1 MFHEPVFLNREK
13 QAQFYI
19 RKVIDMKNKKIGK
32 SIFMIAFLL
41 PSCLCF
47 LIFYAYPIVQII
59 VTSFCKWDYTNLA
72 NPALYSGEEL
82 FSNYEYIFTKYPYFW
97 EALRNSLGWA
107 VVGVVIQVPLTL
119 VVAIVIS
126 KGLKFSKFA
135 RNVYIVPS
143 VISSAAMGLV
153 FLQLY
158 NARYGPIQQII
169 QIFNPEFKDSILL
182 VEGAN
187 FWAIVCAYV
196 FFCGTTAIM
205 LLGQI
210 HGIAPEMY
218 EAAKID
224 GATGIKREWYVTI
237 PLVKPTIKTV
247 TTMAAT
253 SGFLLYNEVFFLTN
267 GAAGTKSISYII
279 RELAI
284 TSARTQY
291 ARANTIGAIQ
301 ILIGL
306 VLVGLINIAFKDR
319 DKVGG
324 KA

>member
-1 MFHEPVFLNREK
+1 FEAGE
-13 QAQFYI
+13 
-19 RKVIDMKNKKIGK
+19 
-32 SIFMIAFLL
+32 LL
-41 PSCLCF
+41 
-47 LIFYAYPIVQII
+47 
-59 VTSFCKWDYTNLA
+59 TN
-72 NPALYSGEEL
+72 YK
-82 FSNYEYIFTKYPYFW
+82 YIFTQYPYFW
-97 EALRNSLGWA
+97 EALRNSLCWA
-107 VVGVVIQVPLTL
+107 LVGVVIQVPLTL

-135 RNVYIVPS
+135 RNVYIIPS

-169 QIFNPEFKDSILL
+169 NIFNPNFKDSILL
-182 VEGAN
+182 VEGVN
-187 FWAIVCAYV
+187 FWAIVFAYV

-210 HGIAPEMY
+210 HGIAPELY

-224 GATGIKREWYVTI
+224 GATGLKRELYVTI

-247 TTMAAT
+247 TTLAAT

-267 GAAGTKSISYII
+267 GAAGTKSISFII

-284 TSARTQY
+284 TSSRTQY

-301 ILIGL
+301 IVIGL
-306 VLVGLINIAFKDR
+306 ILVGLINIIFAESKESR
-319 DKVGG
+319 KGG

>member
-1 MFHEPVFLNREK
+1 
-13 QAQFYI
+13 
-19 RKVIDMKNKKIGK
+19 MKKK
-32 SIFMIAFLL
+32 SSRAIFMTLFLL

-47 LIFYAYPIVQII
+47 LIFYAYPILQII
-59 VTSFCKWDYTNLA
+59 VTSFCKWDYTNLK
-72 NPALYSGEEL
+72 NPVFFEAGEL
-82 FSNYEYIFTKYPYFW
+82 LTNYKYIFTQYPYFW

-107 VVGVVIQVPLTL
+107 LVGVVIQVPLTL

-169 QIFNPEFKDSILL
+169 QKFNPDFTDSILL

-187 FWAIVCAYV
+187 FWAIVFAYV

-210 HGIAPEMY
+210 HGIAPELY

-224 GATGIKREWYVTI
+224 GATGLKRELYVTI

-267 GAAGTKSISYII
+267 GAAGTKSISFII

-284 TSARTQY
+284 TSSRTQY
-291 ARANTIGAIQ
+291 ARANTVGAVQ
-301 ILIGL
+301 IIIGL
-306 VLVGLINIAFKDR
+306 ILVGVINVVFAESKSSQ
-319 DKVGG
+319 KGG

>member
-1 MFHEPVFLNREK
+1 
-13 QAQFYI
+13 
-19 RKVIDMKNKKIGK
+19 MKNEKRGYEMKKK
-32 SIFMIAFLL
+32 SSRAIFMTLFLL

-47 LIFYAYPIVQII
+47 LIFYAYPILQIL
-59 VTSFCKWDYTNLA
+59 VTSFCKWDYTNLK
-72 NPALYSGEEL
+72 NPTFFSAGEL
-82 FSNYEYIFTKYPYFW
+82 LTNYQYIFTQYPYFW

-107 VVGVVIQVPLTL
+107 LVGVVIQVPLTL

-135 RNVYIVPS
+135 RNVYIIPS

-158 NARYGPIQQII
+158 NARYGPIQQMI
-169 QIFNPEFKDSILL
+169 QKFNPNFTDSILL

-187 FWAIVCAYV
+187 FWAIVFAYV

-210 HGIAPEMY
+210 HGIAPELY
-218 EAAKID
+218 EAAKLD
-224 GATGIKREWYVTI
+224 GATGLKRELYVTI

-267 GAAGTKSISYII
+267 GAAGTKSISFII

-284 TSARTQY
+284 TSSRTQY
-291 ARANTIGAIQ
+291 ARANTIGAVQ
-301 ILIGL
+301 IIIGL
-306 VLVGLINIAFKDR
+306 ILVGLINIIFSESKESQR
-319 DKVGG
+319 GG

>member
-1 MFHEPVFLNREK
+1 MKKKSNR
-13 QAQFYI
+13 A
-19 RKVIDMKNKKIGK
+19 
-32 SIFMIAFLL
+32 IFMTLFLL

-47 LIFYAYPIVQII
+47 LIFYAYPILQII
-59 VTSFCKWDYTNLA
+59 VTSFCKWDYTNLK
-72 NPALYSGEEL
+72 NPTFFEAGEL
-82 FSNYEYIFTKYPYFW
+82 LTNYKYIFTQYPYFW
-97 EALRNSLGWA
+97 EALRNSLCWA
-107 VVGVVIQVPLTL
+107 LVGVVIQVPLTL

-135 RNVYIVPS
+135 RNVYIIPS

-169 QIFNPEFKDSILL
+169 NIFNPDFKDSILL
-182 VEGAN
+182 VEGVN
-187 FWAIVCAYV
+187 FWAIVFAYV

-210 HGIAPEMY
+210 HGIAPELY

-224 GATGIKREWYVTI
+224 GATGLKRELYVTI

-247 TTMAAT
+247 TTLAAT

-267 GAAGTKSISYII
+267 GAAGTKSISFII

-284 TSARTQY
+284 TSSRTQY

-301 ILIGL
+301 IVIGL
-306 VLVGLINIAFKDR
+306 ILVGLINIIFAESKESR
-319 DKVGG
+319 KGG

>member
-1 MFHEPVFLNREK
+1 
-13 QAQFYI
+13 
-19 RKVIDMKNKKIGK
+19 MKNEKRGYEMKKK
-32 SIFMIAFLL
+32 SSRAIFMTLFLL

-47 LIFYAYPIVQII
+47 LIFYAYPILQII
-59 VTSFCKWDYTNLA
+59 VTSFCKWDYTNLK
-72 NPALYSGEEL
+72 NPTFFPAEEL
-82 FSNYEYIFTKYPYFW
+82 LTNYQYIFTQYPYFW

-107 VVGVVIQVPLTL
+107 LVGVVIQVPLTL

-169 QIFNPEFKDSILL
+169 QKFNPNFTDSILL
-182 VEGAN
+182 VEGTN
-187 FWAIVCAYV
+187 FWAIVFAYV

-210 HGIAPEMY
+210 HGIAPELY
-218 EAAKID
+218 EAAKLD
-224 GATGIKREWYVTI
+224 GATGLKRELYVTI

-267 GAAGTKSISYII
+267 GAAGTKSISFII

-284 TSARTQY
+284 TSSRTQY
-291 ARANTIGAIQ
+291 ARANTIGAVQ
-301 ILIGL
+301 IIIGL
-306 VLVGLINIAFKDR
+306 ILVGLINIIFSESKESQR
-319 DKVGG
+319 GG

>member
-1 MFHEPVFLNREK
+1 
-13 QAQFYI
+13 
-19 RKVIDMKNKKIGK
+19 MKKK
-32 SIFMIAFLL
+32 SSRVIFMTLFLL

-47 LIFYAYPIVQII
+47 LIFYAYPILQII
-59 VTSFCKWDYTNLA
+59 VTSFCKWDYTNLK
-72 NPALYSGEEL
+72 NPTFFEAGEL
-82 FSNYEYIFTKYPYFW
+82 LTNYQYIFTQYPYFW

-107 VVGVVIQVPLTL
+107 LVGVVIQVPLTL

-169 QIFNPEFKDSILL
+169 QKFNPEFKDSILL

-187 FWAIVCAYV
+187 FWAIVFAYV

-210 HGIAPEMY
+210 HGIAPELY

-224 GATGIKREWYVTI
+224 GATGLKRELYITI

-267 GAAGTKSISYII
+267 GAAGTKSISFII

-284 TSARTQY
+284 TSSRTQY
-291 ARANTIGAIQ
+291 ARANTIGAVQ
-301 ILIGL
+301 IVIGL
-306 VLVGLINIAFKDR
+306 ILVGIINLVFAESKSSQ
-319 DKVGG
+319 KGG

>member
-1 MFHEPVFLNREK
+1 MKKKSNR
-13 QAQFYI
+13 A
-19 RKVIDMKNKKIGK
+19 
-32 SIFMIAFLL
+32 IFITLFLL

-47 LIFYAYPIVQII
+47 LIFYAYPILQII
-59 VTSFCKWDYTNLA
+59 VTSFCKWDYTNLK
-72 NPALYSGEEL
+72 NPTFFEAGEL
-82 FSNYEYIFTKYPYFW
+82 LTNYKYIFTQYPYFW
-97 EALRNSLGWA
+97 EALRNSLCWA
-107 VVGVVIQVPLTL
+107 LVGVVIQVPLTL

-135 RNVYIVPS
+135 RNVYIIPS

-169 QIFNPEFKDSILL
+169 NIFNPDFKDSILL
-182 VEGAN
+182 VEGVN
-187 FWAIVCAYV
+187 FWAIVFAYV

-210 HGIAPEMY
+210 HGIAPELY

-224 GATGIKREWYVTI
+224 GATGLKRELYVTI

-247 TTMAAT
+247 TTLAAT

-267 GAAGTKSISYII
+267 GAAGTKSISFII

-284 TSARTQY
+284 TSSRTQY

-301 ILIGL
+301 IVIGL
-306 VLVGLINIAFKDR
+306 ILVGLINIIFAESKESR
-319 DKVGG
+319 KGG

>member
-1 MFHEPVFLNREK
+1 MTL
-13 QAQFYI
+13 
-19 RKVIDMKNKKIGK
+19 
-32 SIFMIAFLL
+32 FLL

-47 LIFYAYPIVQII
+47 LIFYAYPILQII
-59 VTSFCKWDYTNLA
+59 ITSFCKWDYTNLK
-72 NPALYSGEEL
+72 NPTFFGAGEL
-82 FSNYEYIFTKYPYFW
+82 LTNYQYIFTQYPYFW

-107 VVGVVIQVPLTL
+107 LVGVVIQVPLTL

-158 NARYGPIQQII
+158 SARYGPIQEII
-169 QIFNPEFKDSILL
+169 NIFNPDFRDSILL
-182 VEGAN
+182 VEGVN
-187 FWAIVCAYV
+187 FWAIVFAYV

-210 HGIAPEMY
+210 HSISPELY
-218 EAAKID
+218 EAAKLD
-224 GATGIKREWYVTI
+224 GATGLKRELYVTI

-253 SGFLLYNEVFFLTN
+253 SGFLLYNEVYFLTN
-267 GAAGTKSISYII
+267 GAAGTKSISFII

-284 TSARTQY
+284 TSSRTQY

-301 ILIGL
+301 I
-306 VLVGLINIAFKDR
+306 VLGLIMVGIINIVFAESKEGKR
-319 DKVGG
+319 GG

>member
-1 MFHEPVFLNREK
+1 MKKKSNR
-13 QAQFYI
+13 A
-19 RKVIDMKNKKIGK
+19 
-32 SIFMIAFLL
+32 IFMTLFLL

-47 LIFYAYPIVQII
+47 LIFYAYPILQII
-59 VTSFCKWDYTNLA
+59 ITSFCKWDYTNLK
-72 NPALYSGEEL
+72 NPTFFEAGEL
-82 FSNYEYIFTKYPYFW
+82 LTNYKYIFTQYPYFW
-97 EALRNSLGWA
+97 EALRNSLCWA
-107 VVGVVIQVPLTL
+107 LVGVVIQVPLTL

-135 RNVYIVPS
+135 RNVYIIPS

-169 QIFNPEFKDSILL
+169 NIFNPNFKDSILL
-182 VEGAN
+182 VEGVN
-187 FWAIVCAYV
+187 FWAIVFAYV

-210 HGIAPEMY
+210 HGIAPELY

-224 GATGIKREWYVTI
+224 GATGLKRELYVTI

-247 TTMAAT
+247 TTLAAT

-267 GAAGTKSISYII
+267 GAAGTKSISFII

-284 TSARTQY
+284 TSSRTQY

-301 ILIGL
+301 IVIGL
-306 VLVGLINIAFKDR
+306 ILVGLINIIFAESKESR
-319 DKVGG
+319 KGG

>member
-1 MFHEPVFLNREK
+1 MKKKSNR
-13 QAQFYI
+13 A
-19 RKVIDMKNKKIGK
+19 
-32 SIFMIAFLL
+32 IFITLFLL

-47 LIFYAYPIVQII
+47 LIFYAYPILQII
-59 VTSFCKWDYTNLA
+59 VTSFCKWDYTNLK
-72 NPALYSGEEL
+72 NPEFFAAGEL
-82 FSNYEYIFTKYPYFW
+82 LTNYKYIFTQYPYFW
-97 EALRNSLGWA
+97 EALRNSLCWA
-107 VVGVVIQVPLTL
+107 LVGVVIQVPLTL

-135 RNVYIVPS
+135 RNVYIIPS

-169 QIFNPEFKDSILL
+169 NIFKPDFKDSILL
-182 VEGAN
+182 VEGVN
-187 FWAIVCAYV
+187 FWAIVFAYV

-210 HGIAPEMY
+210 HGIAPELY

-224 GATGIKREWYVTI
+224 GATGLKRELYVTI

-247 TTMAAT
+247 TTLAAT

-267 GAAGTKSISYII
+267 GAAGTKSISFII

-284 TSARTQY
+284 TSSRTQY

-301 ILIGL
+301 IVIGL
-306 VLVGLINIAFKDR
+306 ILVGVINVAFRESKESQ
-319 DKVGG
+319 KGG

>member
-1 MFHEPVFLNREK
+1 MKKKSNR
-13 QAQFYI
+13 A
-19 RKVIDMKNKKIGK
+19 
-32 SIFMIAFLL
+32 IFMTLFLL

-47 LIFYAYPIVQII
+47 LIFYAYPILQII
-59 VTSFCKWDYTNLA
+59 VTSFCKWDYTNLK
-72 NPALYSGEEL
+72 NPTFYEAGEL
-82 FSNYEYIFTKYPYFW
+82 LTNYKYIFTQYPYFW
-97 EALRNSLGWA
+97 EALRNSLCWA
-107 VVGVVIQVPLTL
+107 LVGVVIQVPLTL

-169 QIFNPEFKDSILL
+169 QKFNPDFKDSILL

-210 HGIAPEMY
+210 HGIAPELY

-224 GATGIKREWYVTI
+224 GATGLKRELYVTI
-237 PLVKPTIKTV
+237 PMVKPTIKTV

-267 GAAGTKSISYII
+267 GAAGTKSISFII

-284 TSARTQY
+284 TSSRTQY

-301 ILIGL
+301 IVIGL
-306 VLVGLINIAFKDR
+306 ILVGLINIVFAESKESQ
-319 DKVGG
+319 KGG

>member
-1 MFHEPVFLNREK
+1 M
-13 QAQFYI
+13 
-19 RKVIDMKNKKIGK
+19 NKK
-32 SIFMIAFLL
+32 SSRAIFMTLFLL

-47 LIFYAYPIVQII
+47 LIFYAYPILQII
-59 VTSFCKWDYTNLA
+59 VTSFCKWDYTNLK
-72 NPALYSGEEL
+72 NPTFFAAGEL
-82 FSNYEYIFTKYPYFW
+82 LTNYKYIFTQYPYFW

-107 VVGVVIQVPLTL
+107 LVGVVIQVPLTL

-158 NARYGPIQQII
+158 SARYGPIQQII
-169 QIFNPEFKDSILL
+169 NIFNPDFKDSILL
-182 VEGAN
+182 VEGVN
-187 FWAIVCAYV
+187 FWAIVFAYV

-210 HGIAPEMY
+210 HGISPELY

-224 GATGIKREWYVTI
+224 GAEGLKRELYITI

-253 SGFLLYNEVFFLTN
+253 SGFLLYNEVLFLTN
-267 GAAGTKSISYII
+267 GEAGTKSISFII

-284 TSARTQY
+284 TSSRTQY

-301 ILIGL
+301 IVIGL
-306 VLVGLINIAFKDR
+306 ILVGLINIIFAESKTTER
-319 DKVGG
+319 GG

>member
-1 MFHEPVFLNREK
+1 
-13 QAQFYI
+13 
-19 RKVIDMKNKKIGK
+19 MKKK
-32 SIFMIAFLL
+32 SSRVIFMTLFLL

-47 LIFYAYPIVQII
+47 LIFYAYPILQIL
-59 VTSFCKWDYTNLA
+59 VTSFCKWDYTNLK
-72 NPALYSGEEL
+72 NPVFYEAGEL
-82 FSNYEYIFTKYPYFW
+82 LTNYKYIFTQYPYFW

-107 VVGVVIQVPLTL
+107 LVGVVIQVPLTL

-169 QIFNPEFKDSILL
+169 QKFNPDFTDSILL

-187 FWAIVCAYV
+187 FWAIVFAYV

-210 HGIAPEMY
+210 HGIAPELY

-224 GATGIKREWYVTI
+224 GATGLKRELYITI

-267 GAAGTKSISYII
+267 GAAGTKSISFII

-284 TSARTQY
+284 TSSRTQY
-291 ARANTIGAIQ
+291 ARANTVGAVQ
-301 ILIGL
+301 IVIGL
-306 VLVGLINIAFKDR
+306 ILVGVINLIFAESKSSQ
-319 DKVGG
+319 KGG

>member
-1 MFHEPVFLNREK
+1 
-13 QAQFYI
+13 
-19 RKVIDMKNKKIGK
+19 MKKKSSK
-32 SIFMIAFLL
+32 AIFITLFLL

-47 LIFYAYPIVQII
+47 LIFYAYPILQII
-59 VTSFCKWDYTNLA
+59 VTSFCKWDYTNLK
-72 NPALYSGEEL
+72 NPTFFEAGEL
-82 FSNYEYIFTKYPYFW
+82 LTNYKYIFTQYPYFW
-97 EALRNSLGWA
+97 EALRNSFGWA
-107 VVGVVIQVPLTL
+107 LVGVVIQVPLTL

-135 RNVYIVPS
+135 RNVYIIPS

-169 QIFNPEFKDSILL
+169 QKFNPKFTDSILL
-182 VEGAN
+182 VEGVN
-187 FWAIVCAYV
+187 FWAIVFAYV

-210 HGIAPEMY
+210 HGIAPELY

-224 GATGIKREWYVTI
+224 GATGLKRELYVTI

-247 TTMAAT
+247 TTLAAT
-253 SGFLLYNEVFFLTN
+253 SGVLLYNEVFFLTN
-267 GAAGTKSISYII
+267 GAAGTKSISFII

-284 TSARTQY
+284 TSSRTQY
-291 ARANTIGAIQ
+291 ARANTIGAVQ
-301 ILIGL
+301 IVIGL
-306 VLVGLINIAFKDR
+306 ILVGVINLIFRESSTSK
-319 DKVGG
+319 KGG

>member
-1 MFHEPVFLNREK
+1 
-13 QAQFYI
+13 
-19 RKVIDMKNKKIGK
+19 MKKK
-32 SIFMIAFLL
+32 SSRTIFMTLFLL

-47 LIFYAYPIVQII
+47 LIFYAYPILQII
-59 VTSFCKWDYTNLA
+59 ITSFCKWDYTNLK
-72 NPALYSGEEL
+72 NPTFFGAGEL
-82 FSNYEYIFTKYPYFW
+82 LTNYQYIFTQYPYFW

-107 VVGVVIQVPLTL
+107 LVGVVIQVPLTL

-158 NARYGPIQQII
+158 SARYGPIQEII
-169 QIFNPEFKDSILL
+169 NIFNPDFRDSILL
-182 VEGAN
+182 VEGVN
-187 FWAIVCAYV
+187 FWAIVFAYV

-210 HGIAPEMY
+210 HSISPELY
-218 EAAKID
+218 EAAKLD
-224 GATGIKREWYVTI
+224 GATGLKRELYVTI

-253 SGFLLYNEVFFLTN
+253 SGFLLYNEVYFLTN
-267 GAAGTKSISYII
+267 GAAGTKSISFII

-284 TSARTQY
+284 TSSRTQY

-301 ILIGL
+301 I
-306 VLVGLINIAFKDR
+306 VLGLIMVGIINIVFAESKEGKR
-319 DKVGG
+319 GG